1 MYVANLR
8 AAEAK
13 ERALNRILPQLQT
26 EFEDALN
33 KGELL
38 ELGPAYLEDIEVV
51 LSEELDVLGT

>member
-13 ERALNRILPQLQT
+13 ERALNRILPALQT

-51 LSEELDVLGT
+51 LSEELDVLGE